1 MATDTTDKGHPMTE
15 TNTRPG
21 ILLPAAIILAIG
33 ITAGGWLLGDGLRRA
48 RHADRSV
55 TVRGLAERDVTAD
68 LATWTIGLSA
78 VGNDLAPLQAQS
90 DRDGTAVVAFLKA
103 HGFGDG
109 EIESGGISV
118 NQYVDGNGRQNI
130 TIRRKIQ
137 LRTTKVL
144 AARTAFAA
152 QVALLRQGVVFDA
165 DNGGMVYSFT
175 GLNSVKPPMI
185 AAATKNAREGAEQ
198 FAKDSGAGVGDIK
211 SASQGYFSIIPR
223 DGEGSGSAGASPFQK
238 VRVVTTIDFYL
249 D

>member
-1 MATDTTDKGHPMTE
+1 MADA
-15 TNTRPG
+15 RPVSG
-21 ILLPAAIILAIG
+21 GMLIPAIVLAIG
-33 ITAGGWLLGDGLRRA
+33 VAGGGWLLGDGLTRA
-48 RHADRSV
+48 HRADRSV

-90 DRDGTAVVAFLKA
+90 DRDGSAVTAYLKSRDFTDA
-103 HGFGDG
+103 

-118 NQYVDGNGRQNI
+118 NQYVDGNGRRNI

-137 LRTTKVL
+137 LRTTRVEQ
-144 AARTAFAA
+144 ARAAFAA
-152 QVALLRQGVVFDA
+152 QVELLRQGVVFDA

-175 GLNSVKPPMI
+175 GLNTVKPPMI

-198 FAKDSGAGVGDIK
+198 FAKDSGASVGDIK
-211 SASQGYFSIIPR
+211 SATQGYFSIIPR
-223 DGEGSGSAGASPFQK
+223 DGEGAGSASASPFQK
-238 VRVVTTIDFYL
+238 VRVVTTIDFYI